1 MADLP
6 IAARVAPTLPEGF
19 LSIGFRRTVAR
30 TVFAQSVEQPRGREQ
45 NVAFGRRQR
54 RRHGFGQPPP
64 LSARIGGEKIMS
76 FAGDLEQNFAPVGY
90 RRFAAD
96 KTARFEL
103 GENAG
108 ERLGL
113 QPLGLCGGRSTDGM
127 RK

>member
-1 MADLP
+1 MCSAD
-6 IAARVAPTLPEGF
+6 ASQGF
-19 LSIGFRRTVAR
+19 LSIGFRRIVSR
-30 TVFAQSVEQPRGREQ
+30 TVFAQSVEQPRGHEQ

-54 RRHGFGQPPP
+54 RRHGFGQPAVM
-64 LSARIGGEKIMS
+64 SARIGGEKIIA
-76 FAGDLEQNFAPVGY
+76 FAGDFDQDFAPVDA